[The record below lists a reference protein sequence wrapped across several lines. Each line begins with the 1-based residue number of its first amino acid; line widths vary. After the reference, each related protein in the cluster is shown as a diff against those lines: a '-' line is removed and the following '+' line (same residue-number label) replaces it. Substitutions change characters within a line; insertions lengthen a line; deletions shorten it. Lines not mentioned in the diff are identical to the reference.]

1 MSRIQLK
8 ITCCIKSED
17 NLNLNV
23 KRQSAD
29 TNTEMTQML
38 ELSDRDFKAAI
49 MKCFKEQLQTSF
61 KLETNEES
69 QQKNAKYK
77 EQSNRNF
84 IIENY
89 NNANKKLGSTIE

>member
-1 MSRIQLK
+1 M
-8 ITCCIKSED
+8 
-17 NLNLNV
+17 NV
-23 KRQSAD
+23 KRQSTD

-84 IIENY
+84 IIEKYSNE
-89 NNANKKLGSTIE
+89 NKKLGSTIE